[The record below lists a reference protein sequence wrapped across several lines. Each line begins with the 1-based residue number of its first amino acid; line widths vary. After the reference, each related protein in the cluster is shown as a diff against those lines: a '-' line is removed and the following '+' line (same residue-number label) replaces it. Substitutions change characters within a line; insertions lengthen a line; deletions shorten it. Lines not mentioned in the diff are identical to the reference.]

1 MDFINVFL
9 NITSGASLILMM
21 PGPTNTLLMASGY
34 TCGPARTLPLIATEA
49 LGYSI
54 AISAW
59 GFVLIE
65 LSARYAG
72 IGTAVKLLCAIYL
85 AYLAVRIA
93 STKLLASESR
103 RSAVSSK
110 SLLTATLLNPKAFLF
125 ASVVFPREVY
135 GTAELYSWA
144 LLSFVLIVVQIGFAW
159 AWLGQAVRTAP
170 SHAMQLWMPK
180 LIGLSLLS
188 FSIYLTWSALK

>member
-9 NITSGASLILMM
+9 NISSGASLILLM
-21 PGPTNTLLMASGY
+21 PGPTNTLLMTSGY

-49 LGYSI
+49 FGYSI

-59 GFVLIE
+59 GFVLIA
-65 LSARYAG
+65 LSARYPG
-72 IGTAVKLLCAIYL
+72 IGTAVKLLCAAYL

-93 STKLLASESR
+93 STKLLASKSR
-103 RSAVSSK
+103 RPAVSFR
-110 SLLTATLLNPKAFLF
+110 SLMIATLLNPKALLF

-144 LLSFVLIVVQIGFAW
+144 LLSFVLVVVPIGLAW
-159 AWLGQAVRTAP
+159 AWLGQAIRTAP
-170 SHAMQLWMPK
+170 SHAMQRWVPK

-188 FSIYLTWSALK
+188 FSTYLTCSALK

>member
-9 NITSGASLILMM
+9 NIASGASLILLL
-21 PGPTNTLLMASGY
+21 PGPTNTLLMTSGY

-59 GFVLIE
+59 GFVLIA
-65 LSARYAG
+65 LSARYPG
-72 IGTAVKLLCAIYL
+72 IGTAMKLLCA
-85 AYLAVRIA
+85 AYLTFIAYRIA
-93 STKLLASESR
+93 SMKQLTSESQ
-103 RSAVSSK
+103 RSAVSSR
-110 SLLTATLLNPKAFLF
+110 SLLTATLLNPKALLF
-125 ASVVFPREVY
+125 ASMVFPREVY

-144 LLSFVLIVVQIGFAW
+144 LLSFILIVVPIGVAW
-159 AWLGQAVRTAP
+159 AWLGQVVRTAP
-170 SHAMQLWMPK
+170 SHAMQRWVPK

-188 FSIYLTWSALK
+188 FSIYLTYSALK